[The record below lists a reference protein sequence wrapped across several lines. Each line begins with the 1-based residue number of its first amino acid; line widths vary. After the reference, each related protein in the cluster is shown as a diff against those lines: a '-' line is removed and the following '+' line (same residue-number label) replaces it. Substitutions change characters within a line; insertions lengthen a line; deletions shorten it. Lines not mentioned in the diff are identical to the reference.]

1 MAIYDGESESSSVL
15 GRFCGDKIPF
25 PISSTTNQMYM
36 VLKTDK
42 NKQLNGFMAIHSTCE
57 YAKMGNPRRH

>member
-1 MAIYDGESESSSVL
+1 VAVYDGESESASVL

-25 PISSTTNQMYM
+25 PISSTSNQMYM

-42 NKQLNGFMAIHSTCE
+42 NKQKNGFTASHSTGR
-57 YAKMGNPRRH
+57 MV